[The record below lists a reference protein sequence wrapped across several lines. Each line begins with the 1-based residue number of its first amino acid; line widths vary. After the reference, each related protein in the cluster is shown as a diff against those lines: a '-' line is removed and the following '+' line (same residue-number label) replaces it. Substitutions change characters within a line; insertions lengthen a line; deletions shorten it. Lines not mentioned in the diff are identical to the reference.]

1 MNNLKDR
8 SYIKHINILVYDYI
22 KLLTYQLLTN
32 LKIA

>member
-8 SYIKHINILVYDYI
+8 SYINHISKLVYDYI